1 MIRSIKKYG
10 MEALKALGNNIP
22 CTIVLENVAFGDK
35 LAMTRAA
42 KKVNG
47 EYKQHP
53 CKLTVPITNSFKEE
67 GDGFTTGPASL
78 KSKNLQ
84 IGIFSAF
91 IGNEMKP
98 VSFVAVPT
106 DQREQYLKFKTK
118 LTQTAGKLPRLKKNN
133 AWVIGSNTTTT
144 LELKTSIDMVVNDQK
159 QEIID
164 SIESVFTNPR
174 AYTDMGLQPFRKIC
188 FSGEP
193 GTGKTMTASAIA
205 KLMNDKHLI
214 KTMYVSGG
222 GLYGSSFD
230 LIKTALNLIKNHP
243 SPTILIVEEFDSFVM
258 GMDDRAKILTFLDGF
273 ETPYLKYPLCLI
285 ATTNHPD
292 RIDPAI
298 ISRSGRINR
307 TFLFHGIKSMR
318 EADTLVNI
326 YRGTLELPD
335 ISSLILNKTPDFVKE
350 LLVELKWS
358 NENGMEMSLSNI
370 SEKIRKLSS
379 GLMYSKCEGVEFG

>member
-1 MIRSIKKYG
+1 
-10 MEALKALGNNIP
+10 L
-22 CTIVLENVAFGDK
+22 
-35 LAMTRAA
+35 
-42 KKVNG
+42 
-47 EYKQHP
+47 
-53 CKLTVPITNSFKEE
+53 
-67 GDGFTTGPASL
+67 
-78 KSKNLQ
+78 
-84 IGIFSAF
+84 
-91 IGNEMKP
+91 KP

-106 DQREQYLKFKTK
+106 NQREQYLKFKKK

-144 LELKTSIDMVVNDQK
+144 LELKINIDFVVNDQK

-164 SIESVFTNPR
+164 SIESVFKNPK

-205 KLMNDKHLI
+205 KLMNEKHKI

-230 LIKTALNLIKNHP
+230 LIRTALNLIKNHP
-243 SPTILIVEEFDSFVM
+243 SPTMLIVEEFDSFVM
-258 GMDDRAKILTFLDGF
+258 GMDDRAKILTFLDGL
-273 ETPYLKYPLCLI
+273 ETPDLKHPLCLI
-285 ATTNHPD
+285 ATTNHAE

-298 ISRSGRINR
+298 INRSGRINR
-307 TFLFHGIKSMR
+307 VFWFKGIKTER
-318 EADTLVNI
+318 EANALVNI
-326 YRGTLELPD
+326 YRGSLVLPD
-335 ISSLILNKTPDFVKE
+335 ISNLILHRTPDFVKE